1 MAGDDSWEDWEEAAD
16 VPQLPKLSGTP
27 APAAAAAQDK
37 FAGEDEG
44 EEEPEHD
51 VPKPQ
56 EPKKATK
63 PKYED
68 KGAVPDDT
76 PLDDP
81 VAEKLRK
88 QRLIEDAD
96 LRNAQEL
103 FGIGGGLEKQKL
115 KTMKEHDTY
124 GKAVAAQFLRQHEGS
139 AHYKALLKGLLKT
152 ALENVPAQETKDI
165 ETALAGLRADKV
177 KAEAAAAAAAKKA
190 GKKKSVNVGSK
201 GGTAGLD
208 DYIYDDAGDGDEY
221 DFM

>member
-1 MAGDDSWEDWEEAAD
+1 MADDSWEDWEEAAE
-16 VPQLPKLSGTP
+16 VPQLPKLN
-27 APAAAAAQDK
+27 AARVQTAEDK

-44 EEEPEHD
+44 EDEPEHD

-56 EPKKATK
+56 QPKKAVK

-88 QRLIEDAD
+88 QKLVEDAD
-96 LRNAQEL
+96 FRAAQEL
-103 FGIGGGLEKQKL
+103 FGGGGDLQKQKL
-115 KTMKEHDTY
+115 KTMKEHENY
-124 GKAVAAQFLRQHEGS
+124 GKAVALTYMTQHEGS
-139 AHYKALLKGLLKT
+139 SHYKALLKGLLKA
-152 ALENVPAQETKDI
+152 ALENVSVQETKDI
-165 ETALAGLRADKV
+165 ETTIAGLRADKV
-177 KAEAAAAAAAKKA
+177 KAEAAAAAAAKKG
-190 GKKKSVNVGSK
+190 GKKKSLNVGSK

-208 DYIYDDAGDGDEY
+208 DYVYSDDGGDDY